1 MITIVLHT
9 RVINWVGLCGLLC
22 PKNGKVLVSAAMEPM
37 QPEMIQKAIDFLK
50 IDIQEVE
57 YACFKELLEMPPM
70 IFGELGR
77 SKDEVRRILL
87 RYMGLS
93 SEVKVEIEMVVFN
106 LLSYTR
112 QGDKKLLDPFHRLS
126 RMPAMRFFPFPV
138 EPKTPQEAKTR
149 RESALAELSSFNA
162 IELKTAKKFQEP
174 DLKKL
179 GGYSAL
185 FLGFD
190 LMVAAALMA
199 AVQSKVAR
207 RIELVDGRI
216 VEFAGLQQ
224 LAVIGNPVEG
234 SWSQKF
240 LSYLWQHQGKDL
252 SYKKIRKDIEY
263 EEKTPFRPSQWI
275 RELGFVTK
283 ELRDRYFLPREGNII
298 HFRTQ
303 TNEPLTKLEQS

>member
-1 MITIVLHT
+1 M
-9 RVINWVGLCGLLC
+9 
-22 PKNGKVLVSAAMEPM
+22 LVSAAMEPM

-57 YACFKELLEMPPM
+57 YTCFKELLEMPP
-70 IFGELGR
+70 ILLGELGR

-93 SEVKVEIEMVVFN
+93 SEVKVEIEMVVSN
-106 LLSYTR
+106 LLSYAR
-112 QGDKKLLDPFHRLS
+112 QDDKTLLDPFHRLK
-126 RMPAMRFFPFPV
+126 RMPAMRFFPFPK
-138 EPKTPQEAKTR
+138 EPKTPQEAKQR
-149 RESALAELSSFNA
+149 RKNALTELASFNA
-162 IELKTAKKFQEP
+162 IEWKSAKQLQEP

-179 GGYSAL
+179 GGYAAL
-185 FLGFD
+185 FVGFD
-190 LMVAAALMA
+190 MMVAASLMT
-199 AVQSKVAR
+199 AVQSKIAR
-207 RIELVDGRI
+207 RIEIVDGRI
-216 VEFAGLQQ
+216 VEFAGLKQ
-224 LAVIGNPVEG
+224 LGVIGNPVEG

-240 LSYLWQHQGKDL
+240 LAYLWQNQGKDL
-252 SYKKIRKDIEY
+252 SYKKIRKDMEY